1 MITARYRSDY
11 PGEFVVVESRW
22 TKGKKIQKREWIAN
36 PIENQH
42 ISGRAA
48 CIGSDIDRLA
58 FDFKKLEKHRGGLL
72 GSKKLQTYGIASIAQ
87 HMRLD
92 FAVGTNYNQLEE
104 LVENKYYETN
114 VVYTTAKNCIQHP
127 GMFYLIPNN
136 PNLTNIALPLYLAA
150 FDGHK
155 EIFMLGYH
163 NETPPENTAW
173 MNHVENVI
181 ATYTTTKFILVG
193 VKSVMPSRWLSYSNV
208 QTINYRDFIGY
219 CDV

>member
-1 MITARYRSDY
+1 MTTARYRSDY
-11 PGEFVVVESRW
+11 PGEFVVIE
-22 TKGKKIQKREWIAN
+22 TKWAGGKKLQKREWISN

-48 CIGSDIDRLA
+48 CIGSDVDRYA

-72 GSKKLQTYGIASIAQ
+72 GSKKLQTYGTGAIAQ

-92 FAVGTNYNQLEE
+92 FTVGTNYNHLEE
-104 LVENKYYETN
+104 LVNSNYHENN

-127 GMFYLIPNN
+127 GLFYLIPNN
-136 PNLTNIALPLYLAA
+136 PSLTNIALPLYLAA

-155 EIFMLGYH
+155 EIFMLGY
-163 NETPPENTAW
+163 NIETPAENSAW
-173 MNHVENVI
+173 MEHVEKVI
-181 ATYTTTKFILVG
+181 AAYDTTEFILVG
-193 VKSVMPSRWLSYSNV
+193 VKAVMPKKWLSYSN
-208 QTINYRDFIGY
+208 TKTMSYRDFIGY